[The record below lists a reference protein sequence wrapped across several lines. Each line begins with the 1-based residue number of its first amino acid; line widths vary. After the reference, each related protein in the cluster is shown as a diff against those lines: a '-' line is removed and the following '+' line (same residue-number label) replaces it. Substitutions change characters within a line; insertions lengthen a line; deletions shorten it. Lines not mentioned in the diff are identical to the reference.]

1 MTAIKS
7 LKKNIK
13 RDWMLLLIILPGVIY
28 FAVFCYGPMYGILMA
43 FKDYNISKG
52 VWGSPWVG
60 LKHFK
65 ELVQSVYF
73 GRLVKNTFLLSIEQ
87 LLWSFPIPIAF
98 ALLLN
103 EIKNKHFQRFA
114 QTAAYLPHFVS
125 VVVVV
130 GILKDLLSS
139 NGGVITQV
147 LSTFGVAPK
156 NYFNLPG
163 AFRSLYVGSGVWQEF
178 GWNSIIYVAA
188 ISGIDQQMYE
198 SAALDG
204 AGKWQK
210 LVHITLPSIAPT
222 IILLLILNMGNML
235 NIGYEK
241 VILMYNSATYSTA
254 DIFSTYVYR
263 KGLLNAQYSF
273 AAAVG
278 LANSLINIVIL
289 LTANFTAKK
298 MTDTSIF

>member
-13 RDWMLLLIILPGVIY
+13 RDWMLLLIILPGVVY

-147 LSTFGVAPK
+147 LSTFSVAPK

-163 AFRSLYVGSGVWQEF
+163 AFRPLYVGSGVWQEF

>member
-1 MTAIKS
+1 M
-7 LKKNIK
+7 
-13 RDWMLLLIILPGVIY
+13 
-28 FAVFCYGPMYGILMA
+28 
-43 FKDYNISKG
+43 
-52 VWGSPWVG
+52 G

-65 ELVQSVYF
+65 ELVNSVYF
-73 GRLVKNTFLLSIEQ
+73 GRLVKNTFILSIEQ

-103 EIKNKHFQRFA
+103 ELKHSGIRRVA

-130 GILKDLLSS
+130 GILKDLLASD
-139 NGGVITQV
+139 GGVLTQ
-147 LSTFGVAPK
+147 LLAGFGYGLKIISIFRKRSAHCMWAPACGR
-156 NYFNLPG
+156 NL
-163 AFRSLYVGSGVWQEF
+163 VGIPSSMWQGNF
-178 GWNSIIYVAA
+178 
-188 ISGIDQQMYE
+188 GIDQEMYE

-204 AGKWQK
+204 AGRWKK
-210 LVHITLPSIAPT
+210 LIYITLPSIAPT

-273 AAAVG
+273 ASAVG
-278 LANSLINIVIL
+278 LANSLINVIFCWGPISL
-289 LTANFTAKK
+289 RKSDGYKYILTERAGAVTGQICTVPGTEGYEQKRKICTFGYSDIDSNN
-298 MTDTSIF
+298 SHHYHHLIPGYLCSEHVLQ